1 MTLQD
6 MRSRDVIRD
15 AIDNGIDSEAVL
27 ARVTRRLI
35 PFLALCYVAA
45 YLDRVNLSFAAS
57 TMNSDLKFSPTV
69 YGWGAGIFF
78 VGYALLETPSNY
90 ILNRIGARIWIARIM
105 VTWGLVSAAMAFVR
119 DETGFYLLRFLLGA
133 AEAGFMPGIILYLT
147 WWFPQAQRGRILAA
161 FLFAAP
167 LATVIGAPL
176 SGAVLS
182 YAEGLGGVR
191 GWRWLFI
198 LEAAPAILLGVVA
211 WFYLTDRPATAA
223 WLAPAERDWLA
234 ARVAGE
240 TAAAQTSAGA
250 QGSLSAMGA
259 AIISAMQDRR
269 ALGLGAAYFGVV
281 LALYG
286 LGMWLPQIVEAY
298 GAGPLV
304 AGLITALPFLF
315 GAGAMLWW
323 SRRSDHFGERVWHT
337 ALAACLAAAGLILA
351 AAFASPLLATAAV
364 CLAAIGVFATLPP
377 FWALVTGTFHG
388 AHAALAIA
396 LINSIGNLA
405 GFFGPWMV
413 GWIKQATGGY
423 GPALLALAAGPLACA
438 ALVVYL
444 DSGRPAPVS
453 NGVA

>member
-1 MTLQD
+1 MTFHD
-6 MRSRDVIRD
+6 MRRRG
-15 AIDNGIDSEAVL
+15 AIDNEIDGAAVL

-45 YLDRVNLSFAAS
+45 YLDRVNLSFAAA

-69 YGWGAGIFF
+69 YGSGAGVFF

-90 ILNRIGARIWIARIM
+90 ILHRIGARRWIARIM

-119 DETGFYLLRFLLGA
+119 DETSFYLLRFLLGA

-161 FLFAAP
+161 FLFAVP

-182 YAEGLGGVR
+182 FADGLGGLR

-198 LEAAPAILLGVVA
+198 LESAPAIVLGFVA
-211 WFYLTDRPATAA
+211 WFYLTDRPATAV

-234 ARVAGE
+234 AQVAGD
-240 TAAAQTSAGA
+240 TAAEHDPAGA
-250 QGSLSAMGA
+250 HISLSAMSA
-259 AIISAMQDRR
+259 AILSALQDRR
-269 ALGLGAAYFGVV
+269 ALGLGVAYFGVV

-286 LGMWLPQIVEAY
+286 LGMWLPLIVEGY
-298 GAGPLV
+298 GPGPLV
-304 AGLITALPFLF
+304 AGLITALPYLF
-315 GAGAMLWW
+315 GAVAMLFW
-323 SRRSDHFGERVWHT
+323 SRRSDRLGERVWHT
-337 ALAACLAAAGLILA
+337 AAAASLAAAGL
-351 AAFASPLLATAAV
+351 AFAAPFSSPLLATASI
-364 CLAAIGVFATLPP
+364 CFAAIGVFATLPP
-377 FWALVTGTFHG
+377 FWALITGTFHG

-423 GPALLALAAGPLACA
+423 GPALLALAAGPLVCA

-444 DSGRPAPVS
+444 GPDRPTPVS
-453 NGVA
+453 NGRRS